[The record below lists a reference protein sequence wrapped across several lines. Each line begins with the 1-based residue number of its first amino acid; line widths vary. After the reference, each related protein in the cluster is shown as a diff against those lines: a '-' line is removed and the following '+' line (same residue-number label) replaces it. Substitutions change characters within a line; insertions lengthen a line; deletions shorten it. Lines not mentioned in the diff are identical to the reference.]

1 MFYVKTNPYFN
12 LAKEFDNL
20 FDGVVS
26 KDMKVDII
34 DNKDNYLVT
43 AEVAGVRK
51 EDININVAN
60 DTLTIKVKEEK
71 KTEKEDNSKYTVKE
85 RYTKNYERSFYLE
98 GMDEENVKA
107 KYEDGILTIVVK
119 KQEKKQNKIIAIE

>member
-20 FDGVVS
+20 FDDVVS

-51 EDININVAN
+51 EDISVNVAN

-71 KTEKEDNSKYTVKE
+71 KENHENDNKYTVKE

-98 GMDEENVKA
+98 GMDEENIKA
-107 KYEDGILTIVVK
+107 KYEDGILTVVIK
-119 KQEKKQNKIIAIE
+119 KLAKKSNKTIAIE